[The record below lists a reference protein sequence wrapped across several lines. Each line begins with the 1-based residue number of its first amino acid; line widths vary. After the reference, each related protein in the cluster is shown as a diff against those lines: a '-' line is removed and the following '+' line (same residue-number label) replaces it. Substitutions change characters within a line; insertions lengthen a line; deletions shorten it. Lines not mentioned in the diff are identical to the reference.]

1 MSRWIEAFPRGKRG
15 QLQNGTIM
23 LKNIESDNSEMME
36 FVKAL
41 RYLGQAREVTNE
53 VRSVLPRNN
62 GIFEY

>member
-1 MSRWIEAFPRGKRG
+1 
-15 QLQNGTIM
+15 M